1 MSQWCRAWGTGEWP
15 PTASL
20 QNFQP
25 PSFVPVPLVCA
36 RDSALSRAVIAAL
49 AYTRC
54 HTRAAVQGRPEF
66 KGGVLSAP
74 AQRPEGH
81 GPRFVGSF
89 VDVLASRA
97 PQRMALLRRMSA
109 AELLALNVHLLPPWW
124 IHWSLRELVVPLL
137 PSQRPGRV
145 VATSACLAVPSLG
158 RRSAGTTAWR
168 RHAGRREGAA
178 APGRRQLPERAREYY
193 ERAMSLQLSANQNQS
208 VSRWSMAP
216 NARAGRLAPLGA
228 TGGGATAGRR
238 RTRTVAAAYSSWNS
252 ARGHAIPH
260 RQLPA
265 HAGVRIVNVRG
276 RGRARGAMQVSR

>member
-1 MSQWCRAWGTGEWP
+1 MRDGIAHLELLLPPAPNGAPWLSDMKAHLSSTNWRMSANICVLFGGGHGVGMSQWCRAWGTGEWP

-97 PQRMALLRRMSA
+97 PQRMGCCAGCPPRSFWLSTCICCRRGGSTGPCA
-109 AELLALNVHLLPPWW
+109 SWWSRCSPLNDP
-124 IHWSLRELVVPLL
+124 
-137 PSQRPGRV
+137 
-145 VATSACLAVPSLG
+145 
-158 RRSAGTTAWR
+158 AG
-168 RHAGRREGAA
+168 
-178 APGRRQLPERAREYY
+178 
-193 ERAMSLQLSANQNQS
+193 S
-208 VSRWSMAP
+208 
-216 NARAGRLAPLGA
+216 
-228 TGGGATAGRR
+228 
-238 RTRTVAAAYSSWNS
+238 
-252 ARGHAIPH
+252 
-260 RQLPA
+260 
-265 HAGVRIVNVRG
+265 
-276 RGRARGAMQVSR
+276 

>member
-1 MSQWCRAWGTGEWP
+1 MRDGIAHLELLLPPAPNGAPWLSDMNAHLSSTNWRMSANICVLFGGGHGVGMSQWCRAWGTGEWP

-208 VSRWSMAP
+208 VES
-216 NARAGRLAPLGA
+216 LANSSLQ
-228 TGGGATAGRR
+228 
-238 RTRTVAAAYSSWNS
+238 VAEV
-252 ARGHAIPH
+252 H
-260 RQLPA
+260 
-265 HAGVRIVNVRG
+265 
-276 RGRARGAMQVSR
+276 